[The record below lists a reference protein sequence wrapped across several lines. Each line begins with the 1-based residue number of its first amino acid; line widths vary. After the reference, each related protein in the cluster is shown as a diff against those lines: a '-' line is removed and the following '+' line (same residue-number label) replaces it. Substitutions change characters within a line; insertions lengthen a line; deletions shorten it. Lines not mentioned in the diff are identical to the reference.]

1 MRAKSKS
8 TLVNHA
14 ALGDNIRK
22 KRSEKNISQEYLAEM
37 LDISRQSISK
47 WENGLSEPSRKNLI
61 QLADIFDCELVEL
74 LGNEEGAKGKDVN
87 DKTVVIGLSAGQ
99 ADINRLKD
107 FLREMPPDIFDCYR
121 VDIVIA
127 WGGDRK
133 KINQL
138 ASRIERYTGH
148 KVYFAESV
156 LEELEPNRICLMA
169 LGEDEIDGFF
179 EDISRQYGQD
189 AIGVFLSQVRRKL
202 PGIARLRKGGGLTIC
217 CEPEATQTGSV
228 WNTSLLGE
236 FEHVME
242 PLSMGY
248 WIAGYVR
255 KVFLESENGTADIL
269 DDKNYRRIV
278 YALKKKS
285 ALPIGDFREAYV
297 IMGLLESIRRR
308 PSFPA
313 NNFYVDYLESQPEEQ
328 EYLFESIMRCT
339 RKNLPEVTELLA
351 LKKVIP
357 EIRLDKNEIRIWV
370 TDCGNGLEAYTVG
383 MLLADY
389 LKESVRDSGIKIF
402 ATDMD
407 EGTIT
412 KAIKGVYK
420 EEEIKELPEKW
431 RENYFQRSAGGWNI
445 SQSIRNM
452 VIFSVHDIVTSPPF
466 SRLDMI
472 ICRNAVNIFRIHS
485 RRAIMKRFSYALKQ
499 DGLLMLGEGQE
510 IKETFQW
517 FTRIE
522 GHDTLYRR
530 QKGVHYLKPPLN
542 ENPEKERSAN
552 SRVIEEIL
560 SAGIPSC
567 IVTDE
572 AYEIIYVGQQGG
584 RYLEF
589 KAGEFSR
596 NLFDILDKEIGI
608 YVNMLVR
615 KLEKEEG
622 TENRESAVM
631 KRKTGSIVLH
641 VIRKFITESW
651 YYLVWFEEKDEEE
664 MRKRMTDDYERAE
677 LEKELRLSQESLLQA
692 LEELELLRNKYEVS
706 NEKLQSANE
715 ELVVINDELQVSNG
729 ELAATNRKL
738 ARVNSELTA
747 ANKKL
752 AEKNNN
758 FQKEINKMMEL
769 SDNTGGGGGSI
780 HCLEYSFLTPS
791 KGSASGEG
799 SSGFLR

>member
-1 MRAKSKS
+1 MSAKSKNA
-8 TLVNHA
+8 LVNHA

-61 QLADIFDCELVEL
+61 QLADIFECELWEL
-74 LGNEEGAKGKDVN
+74 LGNEEGTKGKDAK
-87 DKTVVIGLSAGQ
+87 DKTVVIGVSAGQ
-99 ADINRLKD
+99 ADVNRLKD
-107 FLREMPPDIFDCYR
+107 FFREMPPDVFDYYR
-121 VDIVIA
+121 VGIVIA
-127 WGGDRK
+127 WEGVRE

-138 ASRIERYTGH
+138 ACRIEQYTGH
-148 KVYFAESV
+148 KVYFTESV
-156 LEELEPNRICLMA
+156 LEELEPNRIYLMA
-169 LGEDEIDGFF
+169 CGEDEIDGFF

-189 AIGVFLSQVRRKL
+189 AVGVFLSQVRKKL
-202 PGIARLRKGGGLTIC
+202 PGIARLRRGGGITIC
-217 CEPEATQTGSV
+217 CEPEATQADSV
-228 WNTSLLGE
+228 WNTSPQGE

-255 KVFLESENGTADIL
+255 KVFLESENGLGDIL
-269 DDKNYRRIV
+269 DEKYCRRIV

-339 RKNLPEVTELLA
+339 RKKMPGVTGLLA
-351 LKKVIP
+351 LKQALP
-357 EIRLDKNEIRIWV
+357 EARLEMREIRIWV

-389 LKESVRDSGIKIF
+389 LKENIRDSNIKIF

-407 EGTIT
+407 EGTIA
-412 KAIKGVYK
+412 KAIKGVYE
-420 EEEIKELPEKW
+420 EEEIKELPAKW
-431 RENYFQRSAGGWNI
+431 RENYFQRFAGGWNI
-445 SQSIRNM
+445 SQNIRNM

-472 ICRNAVNIFRIHS
+472 ICRNVVNIFRIHS
-485 RRAIMKRFSYALKQ
+485 RRTVMKRFSYALKQ
-499 DGLLMLGEGQE
+499 GGLLMLGEGQE
-510 IKETFQW
+510 IKEMFQW
-517 FTRIE
+517 FTPLE
-522 GHDTLYRR
+522 GHDTLYRK
-530 QKGVHYLKPPLN
+530 QKGVHYLKPPLGG
-542 ENPEKERSAN
+542 NPEKERSAN

-584 RYLEF
+584 KYLEF

-615 KLEKEEG
+615 KLEKEAGAES
-622 TENRESAVM
+622 RESAVM
-631 KRKTGSIVLH
+631 KRNTGSLAIH
-641 VIRKFITESW
+641 VIRKFILESW
-651 YYLVWFEEKDEEE
+651 YYLVWFEEKSEEE
-664 MRKRMTDDYERAE
+664 ARKKRTEDYERAE
-677 LEKELRLSQESLLQA
+677 LERELRLSQESLLQA
-692 LEELELLRNKYEVS
+692 LEELEMLRNKYEVS

-715 ELVVINDELQVSNG
+715 ELVVINDELQISNG
-729 ELAATNRKL
+729 ELEATNRKL

-747 ANKKL
+747 ANKEL
-752 AEKNNN
+752 AEKNND
-758 FQKEINKMMEL
+758 FQKKINKIMEL
-769 SDNTGGGGGSI
+769 SDRGGGGSV
-780 HCLEYSFLTPS
+780 HCLEYSFFTPT

-799 SSGFLR
+799 ASGFLR